1 MFGKISFKTQV
12 ELVSLKLDF
21 VDGAHARDLDDEE
34 SPASLHSTTLSWPA
48 AEPRDQVLA
57 RVREALEAPSLWQEF
72 ARLTLHTAEA
82 PSPRRLVHASSF
94 HSERVRADL
103 TVQRDK
109 LVLHSVEVGA
119 PASAPEVATLSA
131 ALRALPLASL
141 GSLRWRGPGAA
152 ALWADQD
159 VLRALGARL
168 TRLDLAGSALG
179 ALPASVGALR
189 ELRTL
194 DLTGCGLKLLPPAL
208 GSLTALRSLHADGN
222 DISLIPGELAR
233 CASLRTL
240 SLEGNRLTHVPLNF
254 AALRQLRTLS
264 LLGNPLEVL
273 PEIGPCAALTSLSV
287 ANLRVTSSLDGSD
300 LSVQLLP
307 LSGQGYGLWGESRR
321 AADRLRPIFELML
334 RRSAG
339 HHPILSRSLRHLA
352 ASDPKHRTQMVAQEG
367 ALQQLLLMA
376 LSDSEQVACETCAT
390 LALLASH
397 GPELAE
403 AVAARDVSPVLGLL
417 RSAASPAVT
426 LAALRVLCALALTST
441 AAGARVAGEEVLDA
455 LEGLCTRPGVETGVL
470 AAALEAVGNLCFG
483 ERVRAALRRRRR
495 LMDAVDGLAGEAGGA
510 GGGPVRAAAIRVLA
524 ILGENATVQRAV
536 GRAPMQGRGV
546 RILSMD
552 GGGMKGMATVRML
565 RELEART
572 GRRVHELFDLIVG
585 TSTGGLLAVA
595 LALRRMTLDECEAIY
610 KVLGQRVFSRGGA
623 QDREEGW
630 MDSFYRNFHSRTQ
643 HVRAV
648 VVGYK
653 HDSAMYEELL
663 KDYCDLSAFPE
674 VLGKSMIDSAPLDC
688 PRVALVATLASVMPA
703 TPFVFRNYEVG
714 PELRGRMQE
723 LAAHGGSSRHAIW
736 QAARASSAATYYL
749 DGFECGAERFQ
760 DGAVTINNPALVALQ
775 EAQLLWPGTPLEVLV
790 SIGTGSVPCVPRPAA
805 VSSFMETGNILIESA
820 TDVERV
826 AETLA
831 ATAHLIPGL
840 QYFRFSPMDAR
851 CQMALDEI
859 RQEEWAKLEAATEEC
874 IQNSGQQLDS
884 AAAALMKGIGMET
897 KNDQGD
903 PNRGS
908 SSLRHLRLDQG
919 ARIVVLHAPELGARK
934 AELTAPLPTANLTVL
949 CTDSFFASPPPLSD
963 GAEAPGPRTSA
974 ASGPTHDGEPTRQ
987 EGAQESD
994 QEENGQEP
1002 ESPLNP
1008 PPTASTSKDPPAATQ
1023 GTSQGAGGGLS
1034 EYLTSWFSPSK
1045 GGAGNADAAR
1055 AEGGAGDSGGPAPS
1069 FLPQSARSRK
1079 RARRAV
1085 LHPGAASGAA
1095 LSLAP
1100 LAAAVAAALPPG
1112 RTAAVVLDLPVSSAG
1127 DLVLSWRSELHAV
1140 LGGSPAEAEWEA
1152 RCGRP
1157 LAALF
1162 SPSPACTLP
1171 GGDQRLSLLSQH
1183 AQVVGGGRSVELRL
1197 LEHVSP
1203 GRSLSTAEVGEGAL
1217 AASLAG
1223 SVVFLTRTANPA
1235 WVAALLR
1242 GGTAAAVV
1250 APAGEKSLT
1259 VQDLE
1264 SVWPL
1269 LVAGQPLLPVLQ
1281 RHGGLHLFTL
1291 GTDDK
1296 VQRHT

>member
-119 PASAPEVATLSA
+119 PPSAPEVATLSA

-194 DLTGCGLKLLPPAL
+194 DLTACGLKLLPPVL

-264 LLGNPLEVL
+264 LLSNPLEVL
-273 PEIGPCAALTSLSV
+273 PEIGPCAALTNLSV

-470 AAALEAVGNLCFG
+470 AAALEA
-483 ERVRAALRRRRR
+483 
-495 LMDAVDGLAGEAGGA
+495 
-510 GGGPVRAAAIRVLA
+510 
-524 ILGENATVQRAV
+524 NATVQRAV

-552 GGGMKGMATVRML
+552 GGGMK
-565 RELEART
+565 LEART

-840 QYFRFSPMDAR
+840 QYFRLCEGFSPMDAR

-884 AAAALMKGIGMET
+884 AAAALMKE
-897 KNDQGD
+897 
-903 PNRGS
+903 
-908 SSLRHLRLDQG
+908 
-919 ARIVVLHAPELGARK
+919 E
-934 AELTAPLPTANLTVL
+934 
-949 CTDSFFASPPPLSD
+949 
-963 GAEAPGPRTSA
+963 
-974 ASGPTHDGEPTRQ
+974 
-987 EGAQESD
+987 AQESD

-1045 GGAGNADAAR
+1045 GGVGSADAAR
-1055 AEGGAGDSGGPAPS
+1055 AEGGTGDSGGPAPS

-1085 LHPGAASGAA
+1085 LHPGAASGAG
-1095 LSLAP
+1095 LSLTP

-1152 RCGRP
+1152 RCGQP

-1162 SPSPACTLP
+1162 SPLPACTLP

-1197 LEHVSP
+1197 MEHVSP
-1203 GRSLSTAEVGEGAL
+1203 GRSLSTAEASAHGRGMGVEGAGLHLRVRHTYPGTLPLQVGEGAL

-1250 APAGEKSLT
+1250 APAGERSLT
-1259 VQDLE
+1259 VQDLG